1 MEAMSAPPF
10 QDDLAGVS
18 NPDFLAIGLGGTSMM
33 SMLWT
38 VALGR
43 RAVGVEMRG
52 DPFLGVHWNLR
63 VDLFHQL
70 GLIDQLM
77 FDRYGEDGVPR
88 RGDGRL
94 FRLAECFY
102 SPNTVAGDIVADE
115 IIDGFDSAQH
125 IVGTIHHVE
134 FIDDRW
140 RDGFPNR
147 VVTLLQPPAPP
158 DNPHPPSIRENV
170 AEVLDGPS
178 TFQAGAASVLV
189 LLRRY
194 LEKVEQLDRKRGRIP
209 RVRIFSRHRV
219 LPGEEGFYDG
229 GDGRLGV
236 RIEALQ
242 EFDYRGKFVRIRLPG
257 TEVIDVGA
265 PELFMIAE
273 GFHSTDAQRLGF
285 HQHDVEIDHGDGRG
299 PVVAQADF
307 LAGLIEALVGGRLR
321 RRISSEFDKDG
332 NEYWVRQI
340 AVGHEEDP
348 EVGWVLVQVPDF
360 KTFDPIEAGV
370 LPDGTD
376 KDSPEFF
383 GAYQNLLHE
392 YYLQQA
398 SDILEIPKEE
408 LRGIEMVYGPK
419 LFSLIERAGDNP
431 LVAPN
436 GVVAG
441 DSFGNGHFL
450 TSGGAITGMVGH
462 SARVLRY
469 WRDRDEGVEHATAIR
484 ILAEGIKEDTEGWL
498 QVSAR
503 EYTEAAPINFGAERI
518 AQITGAAPDGGGHG
532 GSGVHTPHAIDAAR
546 RQRHSLLPLDPSD
559 WRRLFLRNGAVR
571 SAPLPELHA
580 MHPAL
585 RSQRPA
591 VKGAHVTAVVVV
603 PRFTSEALRLIRAV
617 IEQPGAR
624 VWLISDVGS
633 YVLPEKMLHRLAGYW
648 RIGDCTQQDQIEGAI
663 GKLTAAHGDADLL
676 LGTAPELEMVL
687 GEVRDALRI
696 PGPSAEAVR
705 RFTDPT
711 AMLDALR
718 AAGLPVAA
726 DVDEP
731 SVAALTC
738 TFEVMSING
747 VPAWWSATRR
757 SVATPG
763 ASRTVTLP
771 REDGDPADPAV
782 RQMGL
787 AALRALGM
795 ASGLSEITW
804 LRYPSGLAAIVD
816 VQARPPAPEIMALLS
831 QAHGADMYKA
841 WANAAVRGLFAPIPR
856 LEAAGY
862 AAVAV
867 DGTGETVQAVHGWD
881 KLAAELGDLVVEA
894 SLPVVAAKAPVADV
908 EPHVVLRH
916 ADTKVV
922 DEALERVATGVRIEL
937 G

>member
-1 MEAMSAPPF
+1 MSATPF
-10 QDDLAGVS
+10 LDDLAGVH

-33 SMLWT
+33 SMLWS

-52 DPFLGVHWNLR
+52 DPFLGVHWNIR

-77 FDRYGEDGVPR
+77 FDRYGEEGIPR

-102 SPNTVAGDIVADE
+102 SPHTVAGDIVADE

-158 DNPHPPSIRENV
+158 DQPHPPSIRDNV

-178 TFQAGAASVLV
+178 TFQAGAASILV

-194 LEKVEQLDRKRGRIP
+194 LEKIEQLDRKRGRIP

-219 LPGEEGFYDG
+219 LPDEQGFYDA

-242 EFDYRGKFVRIRLPG
+242 EFDYRGKFVRIRVPG
-257 TEVIDVGA
+257 TEVIDVGV

-370 LPDGTD
+370 LPEGTD

-383 GAYQNLLHE
+383 ATYQNLLHE

-398 SDILEIPKEE
+398 PDILEIPIEE

-419 LFSLIERAGDNP
+419 LFSLVERAGDDP
-431 LVAPN
+431 LVAAN

-450 TSGGAITGMVGH
+450 TSGGAMTGMVGH

-469 WRDRDEGVEHATAIR
+469 WRDRDAGVEHATAIR
-484 ILAEGIKEDTEGWL
+484 SLADRIKADTEGWL

-518 AQITGAAPDGGGHG
+518 AEITGASPNG
-532 GSGVHTPHAIDAAR
+532 GSNGGSSVHTPHAIDAAR

-591 VKGAHVTAVVVV
+591 VKGPHVTAVVVV
-603 PRFTSEALRLIRAV
+603 PRYTSEALRLIRAV

-633 YVLPEKMLHRLAGYW
+633 YVLPEKLLHRLAGYW
-648 RIGDCTQQDQIEGAI
+648 RVGDCTQQDQIEGAI
-663 GKLTAAHGDADLL
+663 GRLTTEHGNADIL
-676 LGTAPELEMVL
+676 LGTAPELDMVL
-687 GEVRDALRI
+687 GQVRDALRI

-705 RFTDPT
+705 RFTDRA
-711 AMLDALR
+711 AMVAALR
-718 AAGLPVAA
+718 EAGLPVAA

-731 SVAALTC
+731 SEEALKC
-738 TFEVMSING
+738 TFEVMSINSI
-747 VPAWWSATRR
+747 PAWWSATRQNR
-757 SVATPG
+757 AGPG
-763 ASRTVTLP
+763 ASRTITLP
-771 REDGDPADPAV
+771 REDDDPANRAL
-782 RQMGL
+782 RQVGL
-787 AALRALGM
+787 AALRVLGM
-795 ASGLSEITW
+795 ASGISEMTW

-816 VQARPPAPEIMALLS
+816 VQPRPPEPQMMALLS
-831 QAHGADMYKA
+831 HAHGADMYKA
-841 WANAAVRGLFAPIPR
+841 WANAAVRGMFAPIPR
-856 LEAAGY
+856 LAAAGY

-867 DGTGETVQAVHGWD
+867 EGTGDSVHAVHGWD
-881 KLAAELGDLVVEA
+881 DLADQLGDLMVEA
-894 SLPVVAAKAPVADV
+894 SLPALGAKARGGEA
-908 EPHVVLRH
+908 EPHVIVRH
-916 ADTKVV
+916 PETKVV
-922 DEALERVATGVRIEL
+922 DEALQRVATGVRIEL